1 MLNAK
6 GGGIALKVPV
16 LVDLG
21 KIEFQEKPKLEPQ
34 SGEVLIKVEYCG
46 ICGSDVYGY
55 SKGMTVQLGTVMG
68 HECSGVVLEVGKDVQ
83 NVQPGDRVW
92 VKPAAQCGDC
102 YWCQRGQYKR
112 CLKTFERVIGL
123 SPRNDGAFAEYL
135 LVKYPN
141 GMLFKLSPK
150 VSFQEAALVEPLS
163 VSLHGVRMSRFKP
176 GDCAAVVGAGMI
188 GLGVIQF
195 LRLGGPSKIIVLEIS
210 SSRSRIARDLGANVV
225 LNPKAEGQNLG
236 DQILGLTNG
245 IGADIVFECSGVASG
260 LQSTIT
266 YVSHGGQI
274 IVIGLHEKE
283 LPFNFWTMLHREVE
297 MKGSLGYSNE
307 FNYVMDFF
315 ENKRIDAQHFISDLI
330 KLGDLEEKGFK
341 RLLSSQ
347 DMVKCIVRP

>member
-1 MLNAK
+1 M
-6 GGGIALKVPV
+6 KVPV
-16 LVDLG
+16 LVELG
-21 KIEFQEKPKLEPQ
+21 KIEFQEKPKPEPQ
-34 SGEVLIKVEYCG
+34 SGEVLIKIEYCG
-46 ICGSDVYGY
+46 ICGSDVFGY
-55 SKGMTVQLGTVMG
+55 LKGGTVQPGTVMG
-68 HECSGVVLEVGKDVQ
+68 HECSGVVAEIGKYVQ

-92 VKPAAQCGDC
+92 VKPATQCGEC
-102 YWCQRGQYKR
+102 YWCQRGQFKS
-112 CLKTFERVIGL
+112 CLKTFERIIGL
-123 SPRNDGAFAEYL
+123 SPNNDGAFAEYL

-176 GDCAAVVGAGMI
+176 GDRVVVVGAGMI

-195 LRLGGPSKIIVLEIS
+195 LRLGGAGKIIVLEIS
-210 SSRSRIARDLGANVV
+210 SSRSRIARDLGADVV
-225 LNPKAEGQNLG
+225 LNPKSEGQNLR
-236 DQILGLTNG
+236 DRIFGLTDG

-260 LQSTIT
+260 LQSTVT
-266 YVSHGGQI
+266 YVSKGGQV

-315 ENKRIDAQHFISDLI
+315 ENKRIDAEHFISDVI
-330 KLGDLEEKGFK
+330 KLEDLEEKGFK

-347 DMVKCIVRP
+347 NLVKVLVQPKQQV